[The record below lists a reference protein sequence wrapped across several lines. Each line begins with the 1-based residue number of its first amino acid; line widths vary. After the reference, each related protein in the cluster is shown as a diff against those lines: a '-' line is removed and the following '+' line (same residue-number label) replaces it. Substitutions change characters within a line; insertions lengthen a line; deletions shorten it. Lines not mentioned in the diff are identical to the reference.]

1 MDSRFQLTRAQAEG
15 LAAEFGTPLYVLD
28 EASLRARIRR
38 YQAAFAAVADRSQ
51 LTYASKANST
61 LALLAIVADEGVL
74 IDCASQGELE
84 AALRAGVPAH
94 RCHLHGNNKSKQE
107 LEAAIECG
115 VHEIVVD
122 NFAELEQIA
131 DLSRRPGRS
140 PRGDLDK
147 AHATELGSTGKG
159 AAPGRAAGD
168 LPDLLLRLAP
178 GVNPLTNAK
187 ISTGQEDTKFGF
199 NIGDGSARRALQKA
213 LDAGL
218 PIKGIHC
225 HVGSQ
230 LLDPE
235 AQRGAGAALARFA
248 RQMHA
253 EFGWTCEV
261 LNAGGGLGIRY
272 TEQSPMPIEEY
283 CRLLVGAIHE
293 ELQGSGLDP
302 ILVQEP
308 GRSLVAESGVTLY
321 TVGNIK
327 RTPGRT
333 FVSVD
338 GGLSDNP
345 RPALYDARY
354 EVLDFHEAGDRQ
366 TVTVSGKHCETDQLF
381 DGISLSS
388 AIKPG
393 DLLQVLCTGAYNSS
407 MASNYNR
414 YPRPATALLRSSGD
428 FLLVQR
434 RETWDEMF
442 ARETVPPDLLK

>member
-38 YQAAFAAVADRSQ
+38 YQAAFAAVADKSQ

-84 AALRAGVPAH
+84 AALRAGVPAQ
-94 RCHLHGNNKSKQE
+94 RCHLHGNNKSRQE
-107 LEAAIECG
+107 LEAAIEHG
-115 VHEIVVD
+115 VHQIVVD
-122 NFAELEQIA
+122 NFEELA
-131 DLSRRPGRS
+131 LLASLPHDP
-140 PRGDLDK
+140 K
-147 AHATELGSTGKG
+147 
-159 AAPGRAAGD
+159 
-168 LPDLLLRLAP
+168 PDLLLRLAP

-218 PIKGIHC
+218 PVKGIHC

-327 RTPGRT
+327 PTPGRT

-388 AIKPG
+388 AIKLG

-442 ARETVPPDLLK
+442 ARETLPPDLLK

>member
-38 YQAAFAAVADRSQ
+38 YQAAFAAVAGRSQ

-84 AALRAGVPAH
+84 AALRAGVPAQ

-107 LEAAIECG
+107 LEAAIEHG
-115 VHEIVVD
+115 VHQIVVD
-122 NFAELEQIA
+122 NFEELA
-131 DLSRRPGRS
+131 LLAS
-140 PRGDLDK
+140 
-147 AHATELGSTGKG
+147 
-159 AAPGRAAGD
+159 
-168 LPDLLLRLAP
+168 LPHDPKPALLLRLAP

-218 PIKGIHC
+218 PVKGIHC

-248 RQMHA
+248 CQMHA

-327 RTPGRT
+327 PTSGRT

-442 ARETVPPDLLK
+442 ARETLPPDLLK